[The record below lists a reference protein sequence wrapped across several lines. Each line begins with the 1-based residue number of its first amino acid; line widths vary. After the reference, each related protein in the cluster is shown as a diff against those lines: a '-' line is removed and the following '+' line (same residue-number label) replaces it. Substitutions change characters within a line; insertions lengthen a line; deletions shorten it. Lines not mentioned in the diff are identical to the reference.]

1 MTDGTPIQQPKAPKP
16 AYGYFVGNIDQQA
29 VQRIAN
35 ALTLATNNGV
45 DEIHLLFQTAG
56 GIVGD
61 GICIYN
67 LFQTSPINI
76 CLYNVGSVA
85 SIGVIAYLGADDRKC
100 TTHASFMIHKTYYS
114 PVQATAERLQSATNA
129 AILDD
134 ARIEKILHDE
144 LTLDQEKW
152 EAHKYADVWLSADDA
167 LKSCLATELA
177 DFYIPPQTQIFYLGP
192 P

>member
-1 MTDGTPIQQPKAPKP
+1 MTNGIPAQQPQPIKQV
-16 AYGYFVGNIDQQA
+16 YGYFTGNIDQQA
-29 VQRIAN
+29 VQRVAN
-35 ALTLATNNGV
+35 ALMIATNNGV
-45 DEIHLLFQTAG
+45 EDIHMVFQTTG

-67 LFQTSPINI
+67 LFQSSPINI
-76 CLYNVGSVA
+76 HLYNVGSIA
-85 SIGVIAYLGADDRKC
+85 SIGVIAYLGADERKC
-100 TTHASFMIHKTYYS
+100 TTHATFMIHKTHYS

-144 LTLDQEKW
+144 ITLDQEKW
-152 EAHKYADVWLSADDA
+152 EAHKYADLWLTAEEA
-167 LKSCLATELA
+167 LKSCLATEIA
-177 DFYIPPQTQIFYLGP
+177 DFYIPPKTQIFYLGP